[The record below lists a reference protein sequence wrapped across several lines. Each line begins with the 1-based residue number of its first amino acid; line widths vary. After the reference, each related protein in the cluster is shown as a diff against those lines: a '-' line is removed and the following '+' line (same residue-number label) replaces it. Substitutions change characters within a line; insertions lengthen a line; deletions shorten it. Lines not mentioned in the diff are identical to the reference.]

1 MCGDRN
7 PMSLSRMRSQ
17 SHQSIP
23 THMLTIENNHRDS
36 YAGTICLYCPN
47 EVIGS
52 EIHIILESFTASH
65 LADGTL
71 RHPKFSEL
79 AG

>member
-1 MCGDRN
+1 MQV
-7 PMSLSRMRSQ
+7 Q
-17 SHQSIP
+17 SAFTAQ
-23 THMLTIENNHRDS
+23 IEF
-36 YAGTICLYCPN
+36 
-47 EVIGS
+47 IGS

-71 RHPKFSEL
+71 RHPKVSEL